1 VRIGVSSSS
10 FRRPLAAGELTQ
22 LEWVERCASVLG
34 VDGIVADIADF
45 PRLDREYVAQV
56 RKIAVDM
63 GIVPFGIDA
72 PALLDPAA
80 QPDDVTTLGIATAFG
95 ALVVRTYLPPP
106 GDVPP
111 ADFAAAVARTK
122 AACKLAKAANVTLI
136 VPARTGT
143 LGDDEAAV
151 AHLLKDVDSAW
162 VRACPRATAP
172 LVASSRDRFPARV
185 ARTDDDP
192 RSVADATNG
201 WLILDTDAPDDPF
214 GVLGAAIAALRA
226 AALVG
231 A

>member
-1 VRIGVSSSS
+1 M
-10 FRRPLAAGELTQ
+10 
-22 LEWVERCASVLG
+22 LG